1 MPKILLVDDEVNI
14 LNVLEKFFK
23 LKGFEVVCAN
33 NGRDALG
40 HINSG
45 DNIGMVIVDLRM
57 SGVSGVDILKTIA
70 AMNKKIPAVI
80 LSGCPQVDEK
90 DLEELK
96 KLGLSETDVFCKPM
110 DLFVLLEVVNNKLSL
125 KS

>member
-1 MPKILLVDDEVNI
+1 MPKIMIVDDEVNI

-23 LKGFEVVCAN
+23 IKGFEVVCVN
-33 NGRDALG
+33 NGREALERV
-40 HINSG
+40 NST
-45 DNIGMVIVDLRM
+45 DNISMLIVDLRM
-57 SGVSGVDILKTIA
+57 SGVSGVDILKSISV
-70 AMNKKIPAVI
+70 MNKKIPAVI

-90 DLEELK
+90 DLEELR
-96 KLGLSETDVFCKPM
+96 KLGFSETDVYCKPM